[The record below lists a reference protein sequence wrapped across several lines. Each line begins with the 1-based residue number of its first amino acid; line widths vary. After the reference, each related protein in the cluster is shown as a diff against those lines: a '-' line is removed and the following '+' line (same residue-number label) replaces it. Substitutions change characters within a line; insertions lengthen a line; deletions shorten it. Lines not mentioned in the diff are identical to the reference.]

1 MNLKTQEIYG
11 IINRKEYA
19 RGPVALRLPPQRR
32 GTPLSSS
39 FWLLLQLI
47 SCVLVLRRESISGHM
62 WHGFRTNLH

>member
-32 GTPLSSS
+32 GTPLSPS
-39 FWLLLQLI
+39 FWLFLQLI
-47 SCVLVLRRESISGHM
+47 SCVLVLRTEHFGTHVA
-62 WHGFRTNLH
+62 WVPN